1 MDIILVTRAI
11 RVRTPYRELQ
21 WEMLATFRVDD
32 IIKLTAGIVRHTSAD
47 RHALC
52 RRLFVVF
59 SLGPIDSDRVYNYLA
74 SGGFQ
79 WSMHPDT
86 QA

>member
-1 MDIILVTRAI
+1 MDIILVTGAI
-11 RVRTPYRELQ
+11 RVRMPYRELQ
-21 WEMLATFRVDD
+21 WEMLARFRADD
-32 IIKLTAGIVRHTSAD
+32 IMKLTAGTVRHTSAD
-47 RHALC
+47 WHVLC

-59 SLGPIDSDRVYNYLA
+59 SLGPIDSDSVCNYLA